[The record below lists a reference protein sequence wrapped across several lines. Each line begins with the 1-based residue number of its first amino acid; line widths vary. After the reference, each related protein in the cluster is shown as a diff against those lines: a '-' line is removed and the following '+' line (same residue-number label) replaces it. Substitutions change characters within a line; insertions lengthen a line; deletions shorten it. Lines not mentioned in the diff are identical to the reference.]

1 MTKGQAIASRLMNAP
16 LPSITLLV
24 VHAAEEIQ
32 RMEQVLLK
40 ARNMVAE
47 VDSKAA
53 CWTPRV
59 VELLKEI
66 DEVVGEKD
74 ECCVDSCSCDLE

>member
-32 RMEQVLLK
+32 RMESVLLK
-40 ARNMVAE
+40 ARSMVSE
-47 VDSKAA
+47 LDHQAA
-53 CWTPRV
+53 SWTPRV
-59 VELLKEI
+59 VDLLKEI
-66 DEVVGEKD
+66 DEVVGEPE
-74 ECCVDSCSCDLE
+74 ECGLDSCSCDLE